1 VTTRSERL
9 QRLPLSRAEQEQ
21 SAALRARIAAEIDR
35 RDGFLPFDEFMRM
48 ALYEPM
54 LGYYSDARPKFG
66 PHGDFTTAAELGD
79 LLARAIVAW
88 ADKVFD
94 GLERPTILE
103 LGAGSGA
110 LARHMLE
117 AWARCGREDIEY
129 RILEPSGS
137 LRARQQAHL
146 AKFGDRVAWLDRLP
160 QPPVEGLIVANE
172 VADAL
177 PVARFLRTEQGAL
190 PLGVTTAPEGFRW
203 QLGAA
208 DPALTRAVDALET
221 ELGAAL
227 PPGYRAEIC
236 PTLPAWIA
244 ALSAALGR
252 GAVLLIDY
260 GLPRRELYHAERTDG
275 TLICHYRHR
284 AHFDPLELV
293 GLQDISSWVDF
304 SACAAAAT
312 VAGLHVGGFTT
323 QAHFLLETAAYE
335 LPTAFDRASI
345 AARQAAQTLLLPG
358 EMGERFKLL
367 LLTRGVAWSL
377 SGRDL
382 RSRL

>member
-1 VTTRSERL
+1 VTTRSEPS
-9 QRLPLSRAEQEQ
+9 QLPPPSLAEQEQ

-48 ALYEPM
+48 ALYDPV
-54 LGYYSDARPKFG
+54 LGYYSDARPKLG
-66 PHGDFTTAAELGD
+66 AHGDFTTAAELGD
-79 LLARAIVAW
+79 LLPRALVAW
-88 ADKVFD
+88 ADRLFAD
-94 GLERPTILE
+94 LEHPAILE

-110 LARHMLE
+110 LAQHMLE
-117 AWARCGREDIEY
+117 TWARHGREDMEY

-137 LRARQQAHL
+137 LRAQQQARL
-146 AKFGDRVAWLDRLP
+146 AKFGSRVAWLDRLP
-160 QPPVEGLIVANE
+160 QAPLEGLIVANE

-177 PVARFLRTEQGAL
+177 PVIRFLRAEQGVL
-190 PLGVTTAPEGFRW
+190 PIGVTIGSEGFRW
-203 QLGAA
+203 QVGPE
-208 DPALTRAVDALET
+208 DPALTRAVAALEA
-221 ELGAAL
+221 ELGATL
-227 PPGYRAEIC
+227 PAGYRTEIC

-244 ALSAALGR
+244 ALGGALAR
-252 GAVLLIDY
+252 GGVLLIDY
-260 GLPRRELYHAERTDG
+260 GLPRRELYHAERADG
-275 TLICHYRHR
+275 SLICHYRHR
-284 AHFDPLELV
+284 AHFDPLALV

-312 VAGLHVGGFTT
+312 AAGLDVGGFTT
-323 QAHFLLETAAYE
+323 QAQFLLETVAHE

-367 LLTRGVAWSL
+367 LLTRGVAWPL
-377 SGRDL
+377 PGRDL